1 MFYRVTLVQR
11 VKVEVEADS
20 SEEALRAAQAQA
32 QQEHP
37 VFEPQDWSI
46 KEMKV

>member
-1 MFYRVTLVQR
+1 MYYRITLVQR

-20 SEEALRAAQAQA
+20 SEEALRAAQDQA

-37 VFEPQDWSI
+37 VFEPEDWSI
-46 KEMKV
+46 KEIKK